1 LRWSDSTKV
10 DEFAPKAEH
19 RRVQQVINLDCW
31 TQPDTLTDFEFTR
44 NVQIKNELT
53 GTETGVALKVSRL
66 SNGWQRK
73 LIQDT

>member
-1 LRWSDSTKV
+1 M
-10 DEFAPKAEH
+10 F
-19 RRVQQVINLDCW
+19 
-31 TQPDTLTDFEFTR
+31 
-44 NVQIKNELT
+44 QIKNELT